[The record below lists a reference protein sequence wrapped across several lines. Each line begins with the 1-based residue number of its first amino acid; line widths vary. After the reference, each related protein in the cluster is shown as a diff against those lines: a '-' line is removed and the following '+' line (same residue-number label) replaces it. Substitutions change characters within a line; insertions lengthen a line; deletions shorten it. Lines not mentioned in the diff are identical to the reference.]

1 MTTMATLLVMS
12 TSINAQ
18 TINIDNPRFYNEV
31 NGPFLKQ
38 VLNVSFGWF
47 KTLDKEQKEA
57 YYSSMIVAL
66 EEAQPGQSA
75 RWYRNDASGTIRV
88 AWQEPRNGTVCKRL
102 HISIIAY
109 DTIKN
114 MQTTA
119 CFNDVDNNW
128 LWYQ

>member
-1 MTTMATLLVMS
+1 MAALLVMS
-12 TSINAQ
+12 TSVNSQ
-18 TINIDNPRFYNEV
+18 TINIGNPRFYNET

-47 KTLDKEQKEA
+47 KTLDNEQKEA

-75 RWYRNDASGTIRV
+75 RWYRNNASGTIRV
-88 AWQEPRNGTVCKRL
+88 AWQEPRNGSICKRL
-102 HISIIAY
+102 HISIIAH
-109 DTIKN
+109 DTLKN

-119 CFNDVDNNW
+119 CFNEVDNDW

>member
-1 MTTMATLLVMS
+1 MVTLLVMS

-18 TINIDNPRFYNEV
+18 IINIDNPRFYNEV

-47 KTLDKEQKEA
+47 KTLDNEQKEA

-75 RWYRNDASGTIRV
+75 RWYRNNASGTVRV

-102 HISIIAY
+102 HISIIAH
-109 DTIKN
+109 DVMKN
-114 MQTTA
+114 IQTTA
-119 CFNDVDNNW
+119 CFNEVDNNW